1 MKFTMVHKFGWPA
14 EKITDI
20 LKAGEDLY
28 PMEDLQNVNMRKLI
42 EKKRVGS
49 KLIKKY
55 EWCVY
60 GQIPK
65 IAQKI
70 FSPESLTFIEDS
82 VWYDDKCMFESR
94 ITPHILKNAITC
106 ISTSVWRAGA
116 GGGAERQVEMTISIA
131 IPIIGP
137 VAEKAIADHFKKN
150 TEESAEL
157 VRKGMT
163 AKYGPSA

>member
-1 MKFTMVHKFGWPA
+1 MKFTMLHKFGWPA

-28 PMEDLQNVNMRKLI
+28 PMEDLQNVNMRKLV
-42 EKKRVGS
+42 EQKRVGS
-49 KLIKKY
+49 KILKKY

-70 FSPESLTFIEDS
+70 FTPESLTFVENSTWD
-82 VWYDDKCMFESR
+82 DDKCMFDSR
-94 ITPHILKNAITC
+94 ITPHFLRNAVSC
-106 ISTSVWRAGA
+106 ISTSTWRPAA
-116 GGGAERQVEMTISIA
+116 GGCERLVEMTININ

-137 VAEKAIADHFKKN
+137 VAEKAIAEHFKKN
-150 TEESAEL
+150 TEQSAEL
-157 VRKGMT
+157 VKKSMT
-163 AKYGPSA
+163 VKYGPPA